1 MSLSLSRRSFVR
13 TVGLGGAGLSAA
25 FVTSRGREAWAFEG
39 EAVQALQPPD
49 DGVIH
54 IDSNENARGPG
65 QSAIDALHR
74 AISARV
80 GRGYPPDYVGELTRT
95 IATHNGIGTDRVIIS
110 TGSGAILD
118 AGVRAFCSANKP
130 LVTASPSY
138 GAPEGVARRIGAS
151 IKAIPVDRDLRLDF
165 NGMADAARG
174 AGLLFVC
181 NPNNPTATAHTLANV
196 ERFVRRVKQES
207 PDTAI
212 LIDEA
217 YIDYAYD
224 PDVKTAIPLT
234 QELPGVFVARTFS
247 KAHGMAGLRLGYGVG
262 QTATVRAV
270 AQAWSLGSINT
281 LTAAAGITSLRD
293 TAHMDEDR
301 QENAR
306 VRDFTLQAFKR
317 MGYEASD
324 CHTNH
329 IFVNLG
335 RPASEFRDACRK
347 LGVAVGR
354 DFPPLEKTHSRI
366 SLGTTAEM
374 RKAVEVFQKV
384 LGKATEPALHRVR

>member
-1 MSLSLSRRSFVR
+1 MSFSRRSFVR
-13 TVGLGGAGLSAA
+13 TIGLGSAGLSTA
-25 FVTSRGREAWAFEG
+25 FVIGRGREAWAFEG

-80 GRGYPPDYVGELTRT
+80 GRGYPPDYVGELGRT
-95 IATHNGIGTDRVIIS
+95 IAAHYSINADRVIVS
-110 TGSGAILD
+110 SGSGAILE
-118 AGVRAFCSANKP
+118 AGVRAFCSASKH
-130 LVTASPSY
+130 LVTGSPSY
-138 GAPEGVARRIGAS
+138 AQPEGTARRIGAA
-151 IKAIPVDRDLRLDF
+151 IKAIPLDRDLRLDL
-165 NGMADAARG
+165 NAMADAAKG
-174 AGLLFVC
+174 AGLVFVC
-181 NPNNPTATAHTLANV
+181 NPNNPTGTAHTFANV

-217 YIDYAYD
+217 YIDYTYD
-224 PDVKTAIPLT
+224 PAVTTAVPLT
-234 QELPGVFVARTFS
+234 QELAGVFVARTYS

-262 QTATVRAV
+262 QAATVRAV
-270 AQAWSLGSINT
+270 SQAWSLGSMNT

-301 QENAR
+301 KENAR
-306 VRDFTLQAFKR
+306 VRDFTLQAFKQ
-317 MGYEASD
+317 MGYQASD
-324 CHTNH
+324 CHANH

-335 RPASEFRDACRK
+335 RPASEFREACRK

-366 SLGTTAEM
+366 SLGTMAEM

-384 LGKATEPALHRVR
+384 LGKATDFALHRAR

>member
-1 MSLSLSRRSFVR
+1 MSLSRRSFVR
-13 TVGLGGAGLSAA
+13 TVGLGGAGLSTV
-25 FVTSRGREAWAFEG
+25 FITGRGREAWAFES
-39 EAVQALQPPD
+39 QAAQPQPPA
-49 DGVIH
+49 DGVIQ

-65 QSAIDALHR
+65 QSSIEALHR
-74 AISARV
+74 AISVRV
-80 GRGYPPDYVGELTRT
+80 GRGYPPDHVGELTRT
-95 IATHNGIGTDRVIIS
+95 IAAHFGIGTDRVIIS

-118 AGVRAFCSANKP
+118 AGVRAFCSASKP

-138 GAPEGVARRIGAS
+138 SAPEGAARRTGAAV
-151 IKAIPVDRDLRLDF
+151 KAIPVDRDLRLDL
-165 NGMADAARG
+165 NGMADAAKG
-174 AGLLFVC
+174 AGLVFVC
-181 NPNNPTATAHTLANV
+181 NPNNPTATAHTFADLD
-196 ERFVRRVKQES
+196 RFVRRVKQES

-217 YIDYAYD
+217 YIDYTYD
-224 PDVKTAIPLT
+224 SNVKTAIPLA

-262 QTATVRAV
+262 QPATVRAV
-270 AQAWSLGSINT
+270 SQAWSLGSVNT
-281 LTAAAGITSLRD
+281 LSAAAGITSLRD
-293 TAHMDEDR
+293 TAHMNEDR
-301 QENAR
+301 AENAR

-324 CHTNH
+324 SHANH

-335 RPASEFRDACRK
+335 RPASEFRDACRA

-366 SLGTTAEM
+366 SLGTMDEM
-374 RKAVEVFQKV
+374 RKAVEVFRKV
-384 LGKATEPALHRVR
+384 LGKATDLASRG